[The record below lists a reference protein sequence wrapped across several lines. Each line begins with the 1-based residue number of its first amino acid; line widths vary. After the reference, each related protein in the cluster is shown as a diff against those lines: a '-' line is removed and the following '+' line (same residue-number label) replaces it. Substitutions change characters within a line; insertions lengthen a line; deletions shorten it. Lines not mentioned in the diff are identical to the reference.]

1 MFLAQGN
8 TTTSVASHFPIN
20 TAGST
25 GAMRVKFL
33 AQGNNSK
40 QLYLGIEPGSVGSQA
55 DPKPLKPQ
63 LPHELKTNVR
73 ISAKNLVRA
82 YIKIFAGVLIIYDAQ
97 NRPMD
102 IVTEAFLCSR
112 QCYNG

>member
-25 GAMRVKFL
+25 GTMRVKFL

-63 LPHELKTNVR
+63 LPV
-73 ISAKNLVRA
+73 
-82 YIKIFAGVLIIYDAQ
+82 
-97 NRPMD
+97 
-102 IVTEAFLCSR
+102 
-112 QCYNG
+112 YNY

>member
-20 TAGST
+20 TAGSN

-63 LPHELKTNVR
+63 LPLKYTQNIRMRNFFKILNVR
-73 ISAKNLVRA
+73 AVG
-82 YIKIFAGVLIIYDAQ
+82 YGIFL
-97 NRPMD
+97 
-102 IVTEAFLCSR
+102 
-112 QCYNG
+112 